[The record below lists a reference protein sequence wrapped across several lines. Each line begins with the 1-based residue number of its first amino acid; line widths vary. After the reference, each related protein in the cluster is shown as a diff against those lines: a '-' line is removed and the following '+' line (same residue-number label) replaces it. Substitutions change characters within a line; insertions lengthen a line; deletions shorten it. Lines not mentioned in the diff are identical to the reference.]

1 VACAA
6 SVAIEGWLIER
17 TASDKRHEKD
27 AEALAAA
34 WDAHRRERQERL
46 RLEAR
51 VGELEAQSSTPP
63 PAELSSAPMLFYK
76 KRGPGHDPL
85 AMSRA
90 VSLPRR
96 SPPERAA
103 PPSVE

>member
-51 VGELEAQSSTPP
+51 VGEL
-63 PAELSSAPMLFYK
+63 SSAPMLFYK